1 MQAFHLQNKAGLR
14 ASVLD
19 FGATLTE
26 LGLTVDG
33 QYRNVVLACEPADYA
48 NQSAYL
54 GAIVGRF
61 ANRIGG
67 SRLMRDGREWLL
79 SANEGTTCLHG
90 GHDSVHNRAWQLVE
104 QAADRLRLRT
114 RLADGEQGFPGNLE
128 VELEYR
134 LEQLDL
140 VIELTA
146 TTDAPTPVNLT
157 SHAYFNLDGGD
168 VRDHL
173 ICIAADRY
181 LPTDERSIPLGKAE
195 VEGPFDL
202 RQTRRIGADWQD
214 HPQLVR
220 CRGYDHCF
228 LLDGPQDE
236 PAVTLI
242 SGDQRLCLEMYT
254 DQPGVQLYTGNWLAG
269 TPARG
274 GGEWQ
279 NYQGLCLEAQQ
290 LPDSPNRP
298 ELGDPW
304 LLPGQTY
311 RHQTRYRLIPTDK

>member
-1 MQAFHLQNKAGLR
+1 MTEYWLQSEAGLR
-14 ASVLD
+14 LGVLD
-19 FGATLTE
+19 YGATLTALE
-26 LGLTVDG
+26 VAVGEER
-33 QYRNVVLACEPADYA
+33 RNVLLACEPADYA

-54 GAIVGRF
+54 GAMVGRF
-61 ANRIGG
+61 ANRIGNA
-67 SRLMRDGREWLL
+67 RLERDGQEWLVD
-79 SANEGTTCLHG
+79 ANEGTTCLHG
-90 GHDSVHNRAWQLVE
+90 GRHSLHNREWQVAE
-104 QAADRLRLRT
+104 VAADRLRLRT
-114 RLADGEQGFPGNLE
+114 LLADGEQGFPGNLA

-134 LEQLDL
+134 LEALDL
-140 VIELTA
+140 VIEISA

-173 ICIAADRY
+173 VRIAADHY
-181 LPTDERSIPLGKAE
+181 LPTDERSIPLGKTE

-202 RQTRRIGADWQD
+202 RQTRRIGVDWQD
-214 HPQLVR
+214 HPQLAR

-228 LLDGPQDE
+228 LLDPLPGQ

-242 SGDQRLCLEMYT
+242 SGDRRLHMEMYT

-274 GGEWQ
+274 GGEWRS
-279 NYQGLCLEAQQ
+279 YQGLCLEAQQ

-311 RHQTRYRLIPTDK
+311 RHLTRYRLIPAG

>member
-1 MQAFHLQNKAGLR
+1 MTEYWLQSEAGLR
-14 ASVLD
+14 LGVLD
-19 FGATLTE
+19 YGATLTALE
-26 LGLTVDG
+26 VAVGEER
-33 QYRNVVLACEPADYA
+33 RNVLLACEPADYA

-54 GAIVGRF
+54 GAMVGRF
-61 ANRIGG
+61 ANRIGNA
-67 SRLMRDGREWLL
+67 RLERDGQEWLVD
-79 SANEGTTCLHG
+79 ANEGTTCLHG
-90 GHDSVHNRAWQLVE
+90 GRHSLHNREWQVAE
-104 QAADRLRLRT
+104 VAADRLRLRT
-114 RLADGEQGFPGNLE
+114 LLADGEQGFPGNLA

-134 LEQLDL
+134 LEALDL
-140 VIELTA
+140 VIEISA

-157 SHAYFNLDGGD
+157 SHAYFNLDGSD

-173 ICIAADRY
+173 VRIAADHY
-181 LPTDERSIPLGKAE
+181 LPTDERSIPLGKTE

-202 RQTRRIGADWQD
+202 RQTRRIGVDWQD
-214 HPQLVR
+214 HPQLAR

-228 LLDGPQDE
+228 LLDPLPGQ

-242 SGDQRLCLEMYT
+242 SGDRQLHMEMYT

-311 RHQTRYRLIPTDK
+311 RHLTRYRLIPAG

>member
-1 MQAFHLQNKAGLR
+1 MTEYWLQSEAGLR
-14 ASVLD
+14 LGVLD
-19 FGATLTE
+19 YGATLTALE
-26 LGLTVDG
+26 VAVGEER
-33 QYRNVVLACEPADYA
+33 RNVLLACEPADYA

-54 GAIVGRF
+54 GAMVGRF
-61 ANRIGG
+61 ANRIGNA
-67 SRLMRDGREWLL
+67 RLERDGQEWLVD
-79 SANEGTTCLHG
+79 ANEGTTCLHG
-90 GHDSVHNRAWQLVE
+90 GRHSLHNRAWQVAE
-104 QAADRLRLRT
+104 VAADRLRLRT
-114 RLADGEQGFPGNLE
+114 LLADGEQGFPGNLA

-134 LEQLDL
+134 LEALDL
-140 VIELTA
+140 VIEICA

-173 ICIAADRY
+173 VRIAADHY
-181 LPTDERSIPLGKAE
+181 LPTDERSIPLGKTE

-202 RQTRRIGADWQD
+202 RQTRRIGVDWQD
-214 HPQLVR
+214 HPQLAR

-228 LLDGPQDE
+228 LLDPLPGQ
-236 PAVTLI
+236 PAVTLV
-242 SGDQRLCLEMYT
+242 SGDRRLHMEMYT

-311 RHQTRYRLIPTDK
+311 RHLTRYRLIPAG

>member
-1 MQAFHLQNKAGLR
+1 MTEYWLQSEAGLR
-14 ASVLD
+14 LGVLD
-19 FGATLTE
+19 YGATLTALE
-26 LGLTVDG
+26 VAVGEER
-33 QYRNVVLACEPADYA
+33 RNVLLACEPADYA

-54 GAIVGRF
+54 GAMVGRF
-61 ANRIGG
+61 ANRIGNA
-67 SRLMRDGREWLL
+67 RLERDGQEWPVD
-79 SANEGTTCLHG
+79 ANEGTTCLHG
-90 GHDSVHNRAWQLVE
+90 GRHSLHNREWQVAE
-104 QAADRLRLRT
+104 VAADRLRLRT
-114 RLADGEQGFPGNLE
+114 LLADGEQGFPGNLA

-134 LEQLDL
+134 LEALDL
-140 VIELTA
+140 VIEISA

-168 VRDHL
+168 VRDHS
-173 ICIAADRY
+173 IRIAADRY
-181 LPTDERSIPLGKAE
+181 LPTDERSLPLGKAE
-195 VEGPFDL
+195 VDGPFDL

-269 TPARG
+269 TPVRG

-311 RHQTRYRLIPTDK
+311 RHQTRYRLIPTNK

>member
-1 MQAFHLQNKAGLR
+1 MKEFHLQNDAGLR
-14 ASVLD
+14 LGVLD
-19 FGATLTE
+19 FGATLTALE
-26 LGLTVDG
+26 LPVDG
-33 QYRNVVLACEPADYA
+33 HYRNVLLACEPADYA
-48 NQSAYL
+48 RQSAYL

-67 SRLMRDGREWLL
+67 ACLTRDGQHWSLD
-79 SANEGTTCLHG
+79 ANEGTTCLHG
-90 GHDSVHNRAWQLVE
+90 GSQSLHNREWQVSEL
-104 QAADRLRLRT
+104 AGDRIRLHT
-114 RLADGEQGFPGNLE
+114 RLADGEQGFPGNLD
-128 VELEYR
+128 VNLEYR
-134 LEQLDL
+134 LEQQDL

-173 ICIAADRY
+173 IRIAADHY
-181 LPTDERSIPLGKAE
+181 LPTDERSIPLGKTE

-202 RQTRRIGADWQD
+202 RQTRRIGVDWQD

-228 LLDGPQDE
+228 LLDGSHDE

-242 SGDQRLCLEMYT
+242 SGDQRLRMEMYT

>member
-1 MQAFHLQNKAGLR
+1 MTEYWLQSEAGLR
-14 ASVLD
+14 LGVLD
-19 FGATLTE
+19 YGATLTALE
-26 LGLTVDG
+26 IAVGEER
-33 QYRNVVLACEPADYA
+33 RNVLLACEPADYA

-54 GAIVGRF
+54 GAMVGRF
-61 ANRIGG
+61 ANRIGNA
-67 SRLMRDGREWLL
+67 RLERDGQEWLVD
-79 SANEGTTCLHG
+79 ANEGTTCLHG
-90 GHDSVHNRAWQLVE
+90 GRHSLHNREWQLVE

-114 RLADGEQGFPGNLE
+114 LLADGEQGFPGNLA

-134 LEQLDL
+134 LEALDL
-140 VIELTA
+140 VIEISA

-173 ICIAADRY
+173 IRIAADHY
-181 LPTDERSIPLGKAE
+181 LPTDERSIPLGKTE

-202 RQTRRIGADWQD
+202 RQTRRIGVDWQD

-228 LLDGPQDE
+228 LLDPLPGQ

-242 SGDQRLCLEMYT
+242 SGDRRLHMEMYT

>member
-1 MQAFHLQNKAGLR
+1 MTEYWLQSEAGLR
-14 ASVLD
+14 LGVLD
-19 FGATLTE
+19 YGATLTALE
-26 LGLTVDG
+26 VAVGEER
-33 QYRNVVLACEPADYA
+33 RNVLLACEPADYA

-54 GAIVGRF
+54 GAMVGRF
-61 ANRIGG
+61 ANRIGNA
-67 SRLMRDGREWLL
+67 RLERDGQEWLVD
-79 SANEGTTCLHG
+79 ANEGTTCLHG
-90 GHDSVHNRAWQLVE
+90 GRHSLHNREWQVAE
-104 QAADRLRLRT
+104 VAADRLRLRT
-114 RLADGEQGFPGNLE
+114 LLADGEQGFPGNLA

-134 LEQLDL
+134 LEALDL
-140 VIELTA
+140 VIEISA

-173 ICIAADRY
+173 VRIAADHY
-181 LPTDERSIPLGKAE
+181 LPTDERSIPLGKTE

-202 RQTRRIGADWQD
+202 RQTRRIGVDWQD

-228 LLDGPQDE
+228 LLDPLPGQ

-242 SGDQRLCLEMYT
+242 SGDRRLHMEMYT

-311 RHQTRYRLIPTDK
+311 RHLTRYRLIPAG

>member
-1 MQAFHLQNKAGLR
+1 MTEYWLQSEAGLR
-14 ASVLD
+14 LGVLD
-19 FGATLTE
+19 YGATLTALE
-26 LGLTVDG
+26 IAIGEER
-33 QYRNVVLACEPADYA
+33 RNVLLACEPADYA

-54 GAIVGRF
+54 GAMVGRF
-61 ANRIGG
+61 ANRIGNA
-67 SRLMRDGREWLL
+67 RLERDGQEWLVD
-79 SANEGTTCLHG
+79 ANEGTTCLHG
-90 GHDSVHNRAWQLVE
+90 GRHSLHNREWQVAE
-104 QAADRLRLRT
+104 VASDRLRLRT
-114 RLADGEQGFPGNLE
+114 LLADGEQGFPGNLA

-134 LEQLDL
+134 LEALDL
-140 VIELTA
+140 VIEISA

-173 ICIAADRY
+173 VRIAADHY
-181 LPTDERSIPLGKAE
+181 LPTDERSIPLGKTE

-202 RQTRRIGADWQD
+202 RQTRRIGVDWQD

-228 LLDGPQDE
+228 LLDPLPGQ

-242 SGDQRLCLEMYT
+242 SGDRQLHMEMYT

-311 RHQTRYRLIPTDK
+311 RHLTRYRLIPAEK

>member
-1 MQAFHLQNKAGLR
+1 MTEYWLQSEAGLR
-14 ASVLD
+14 LGVLD
-19 FGATLTE
+19 YGATLTALE
-26 LGLTVDG
+26 VAVGEER
-33 QYRNVVLACEPADYA
+33 RNVLLACEPADYA

-54 GAIVGRF
+54 GAMVGRF
-61 ANRIGG
+61 ANRIGNA
-67 SRLMRDGREWLL
+67 RLERDGQEWLVD
-79 SANEGTTCLHG
+79 ANEGTTCLHG
-90 GHDSVHNRAWQLVE
+90 GRHSLHNREWQVAE
-104 QAADRLRLRT
+104 VAADRLRLRT
-114 RLADGEQGFPGNLE
+114 LLADGEQGFPGNLA

-134 LEQLDL
+134 LEALDL
-140 VIELTA
+140 VIEISA

-173 ICIAADRY
+173 IRIAADHY
-181 LPTDERSIPLGKAE
+181 LPTDERSIPLGKTE

-202 RQTRRIGADWQD
+202 RQTRRIGVDWQD

-228 LLDGPQDE
+228 LLDPLPGQ

-242 SGDQRLCLEMYT
+242 SGDRRLHMEMYT

-269 TPARG
+269 TQARG

-311 RHQTRYRLIPTDK
+311 RHLTRYRLIPAG

>member
-1 MQAFHLQNKAGLR
+1 MTEYWLQSEAGLR
-14 ASVLD
+14 LGVLD
-19 FGATLTE
+19 YGATLTALE
-26 LGLTVDG
+26 VAVGEER
-33 QYRNVVLACEPADYA
+33 RNVLLACEPADYA

-54 GAIVGRF
+54 GAMVGRF
-61 ANRIGG
+61 ANRIGNA
-67 SRLMRDGREWLL
+67 RLERNGQEWLVD
-79 SANEGTTCLHG
+79 ANEGTTCLHG
-90 GHDSVHNRAWQLVE
+90 GRHSLHNREWQVAE
-104 QAADRLRLRT
+104 VAADRLRLRT
-114 RLADGEQGFPGNLE
+114 LLADGEQGFPGNLA

-134 LEQLDL
+134 LEALDL
-140 VIELTA
+140 VIEISA

-173 ICIAADRY
+173 VRIAADHY
-181 LPTDERSIPLGKAE
+181 LPTDERSIPLGKTE

-202 RQTRRIGADWQD
+202 RQTRRIGVDWQD
-214 HPQLVR
+214 HPQLAR

-228 LLDGPQDE
+228 LLDPLPGQ

-242 SGDQRLCLEMYT
+242 SGDRRLHMEMYT

-311 RHQTRYRLIPTDK
+311 RHLTRYRLIPAG

>member
-1 MQAFHLQNKAGLR
+1 MTEYWLQSEAGLR
-14 ASVLD
+14 LGVLD
-19 FGATLTE
+19 YGATLTALE
-26 LGLTVDG
+26 VAVGEER
-33 QYRNVVLACEPADYA
+33 RNVLLACEPADYA

-54 GAIVGRF
+54 GAMVGRF
-61 ANRIGG
+61 ANRIGNA
-67 SRLMRDGREWLL
+67 RLERDGQAWLVD
-79 SANEGTTCLHG
+79 ANEGTTCLHG
-90 GHDSVHNRAWQLVE
+90 GRHSLHNRKWQVAE
-104 QAADRLRLRT
+104 VAADRLRLRT
-114 RLADGEQGFPGNLE
+114 LLADGEQGFPGNLA

-134 LEQLDL
+134 LEALDL
-140 VIELTA
+140 VIEISA

-173 ICIAADRY
+173 VRIAADHY
-181 LPTDERSIPLGKAE
+181 LPTDERSIPLGKTE

-202 RQTRRIGADWQD
+202 RQPRRIGVDWQD
-214 HPQLVR
+214 HPQLAR

-228 LLDGPQDE
+228 LLDPLPGQ

-242 SGDQRLCLEMYT
+242 SGDRKLHMEMYT

-311 RHQTRYRLIPTDK
+311 RHLTRYRLIPAG

>member
-1 MQAFHLQNKAGLR
+1 MTEYWLQSEAGLR
-14 ASVLD
+14 LGVLD
-19 FGATLTE
+19 YGATLTALE
-26 LGLTVDG
+26 VAVGEER
-33 QYRNVVLACEPADYA
+33 RNVLLACDPADYA

-54 GAIVGRF
+54 GAMVGRF
-61 ANRIGG
+61 ANRIGNA
-67 SRLMRDGREWLL
+67 RLERDGQEWLVD
-79 SANEGTTCLHG
+79 ANEGTTCLHG
-90 GHDSVHNRAWQLVE
+90 GRHSLHNREWQVAE
-104 QAADRLRLRT
+104 VAADRLRLRT
-114 RLADGEQGFPGNLE
+114 LLADGEQGFPGNLA

-134 LEQLDL
+134 LEALDL
-140 VIELTA
+140 VIEISA

-157 SHAYFNLDGGD
+157 SHAYFNLDGSD

-173 ICIAADRY
+173 IRIAADHY
-181 LPTDERSIPLGKAE
+181 LPTDERSIPLGKTE

-202 RQTRRIGADWQD
+202 RQTRRIGVDWQD
-214 HPQLVR
+214 HPQLAR

-228 LLDGPQDE
+228 LLDPLPGQ

-242 SGDQRLCLEMYT
+242 SGDRRLHMEMYT

-311 RHQTRYRLIPTDK
+311 RHLTRYRLIPAG